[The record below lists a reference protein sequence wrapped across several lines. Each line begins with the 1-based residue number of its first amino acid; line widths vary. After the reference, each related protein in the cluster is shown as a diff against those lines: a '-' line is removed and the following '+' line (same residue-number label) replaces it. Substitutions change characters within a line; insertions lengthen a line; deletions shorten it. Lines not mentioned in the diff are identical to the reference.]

1 MIQNNSISNPNLDLF
16 SCFRLFSSV
25 FAKNENKNKSKR
37 SKIFKVFFNDSIYN
51 LLNVSNFNPKR
62 LYQNSQSFSF
72 SKKKNLFHLKRKSS
86 KKRSSENRNDLN
98 PCYLPFSAA
107 VTLSLRVVSRRGVS
121 YLVTWHVDPGSA
133 KA

>member
-62 LYQNSQSFSF
+62 SYQNSQSFSF
-72 SKKKNLFHLKRKSS
+72 SKKKSLSS
-86 KKRSSENRNDLN
+86 KK
-98 PCYLPFSAA
+98 
-107 VTLSLRVVSRRGVS
+107 
-121 YLVTWHVDPGSA
+121 
-133 KA
+133 KII